1 MSSTTISTVP
11 ETSTADIYF
20 MSSRARNKLARE
32 SYKPELNL
40 RKLVAHA
47 NLMDSLYDELEYRRS
62 RYQVQF
68 VEPAKPMRKAPSAP
82 TPMEDIPEYE
92 SSDEETESEEES
104 EEEDEQDNY
113 SMTVDNN
120 VHIFGEPDTDVMA
133 DATFATHHKVQS
145 SDNLTFN
152 EMLLQQ

>member
-1 MSSTTISTVP
+1 MSPTTISTVP

-20 MSSRARNKLARE
+20 MSSRARNKLAKE
-32 SYKPELNL
+32 SYRPELNL

-68 VEPAKPMRKAPSAP
+68 VEPVKPVRQPSAP
-82 TPMEDIPEYE
+82 LEEIPEYE

-104 EEEDEQDNY
+104 EEEEEY
-113 SMTVDNN
+113 PLTVDNS
-120 VHIFGEPDTDVMA
+120 VHIVGESEPQAVISEA
-133 DATFATHHKVQS
+133 AFTHHKVRS
-145 SDNLTFN
+145 SDNLISFN
-152 EMLLQQ
+152 EMLLQ